1 MESFN
6 SIYQRAL
13 ERKGGEKALR
23 QLISKPSST
32 ECLKALSGDDWLEE
46 FTRKIFQCG
55 FYWHVIN
62 HKWAGFREVFWNFD
76 IEKLMLMPP
85 DMLEKKACDTRI
97 VRNFNKVKTIPV
109 NASMIYYHQQERAES
124 FVDFIANYPSERI
137 IDLWAYL
144 KKSGARLGGNTGAY
158 ALRALGKNTFVLSS
172 DVESYMRAQ
181 NVIDGGLHSKK
192 SLESIQT
199 AFNNYQQESGLS
211 LQEISQ
217 IISFSVGDNHVGIIN
232 PN

>member
-6 SIYQRAL
+6 TVYQRAL
-13 ERKGGEKALR
+13 DRKGGEQALQ
-23 QLISKPSST
+23 QLISQPSSSKH
-32 ECLKALSGDDWLEE
+32 LKALSGDDWLEE

-62 HKWAGFREVFWNFD
+62 NKWAGFREVFWNFE

-85 DMLEKKACDTRI
+85 DMLEEKACDTRI

-109 NASMIYYHQQERAES
+109 NAAMIYYHQQEQGES
-124 FVDFIANYPSERI
+124 FVEFIANYPTERI
-137 IDLWAYL
+137 TDLWAHL
-144 KKSGARLGGNTGAY
+144 KKYGARLGGNTGSY
-158 ALRALGKNTFVLSS
+158 ALRALGKDTFILSR

-181 NVIDGGLHSKK
+181 NIIDGGLQSKK
-192 SLESIQT
+192 SLEQIQA